1 MAKIGQSMQGGSE
14 LPAMQGGSELPAGA
28 GRDSRAPVS
37 DRQVN
42 CSTLPDAVFLQAV
55 EHCPVAI
62 SITDLKANILY
73 ANRAFTQVTGYGDD
87 EVINKNESIL
97 SNHTTPRL
105 VYQALW
111 GRLAQQRP
119 WTGVLVNRRKSG
131 EMYLAELMVAPVI
144 DETGNTVH
152 YLGMHRDATEVHKLE
167 QRVLNQKLMIESV
180 INAVPAALVVFDRD
194 GHIELSNACFR
205 QMTNDLVGNQP
216 PEALL
221 HLLLHKLDEFI
232 APLRA
237 QCQTFECKELI
248 FELGS
253 GRRRWLSC
261 SGTSVDVKGENPDAF
276 FEATL
281 SHYTLLK
288 IDDITEVHRRQE
300 AMQLNTLKA
309 LMAEENLVQGMRE
322 TLSGAIHQLE
332 GPVNLIA
339 AAVSTLRRRAAAGDR
354 NDLVLAAA
362 EEALSAGRVALDNLS
377 GSMPAPTEE
386 SRQPVNINQV
396 LREAISLSTDD
407 LLAQGITIDWKPALQ
422 LPAVIGQERRLRSM
436 FKQLLENA
444 VEAMSDRSVR
454 RRELLITTR
463 VEKDFI
469 VCAIHDSGPGI
480 PEALRVKVFQPF
492 FSTKK
497 THSGFRGMGLPMVQ
511 DIVADHAGT
520 VFINA
525 EQAPGCCVTVQL
537 PASKSAAH
545 ARPEQHAALAST
557 HNRIAE

>member
-1 MAKIGQSMQGGSE
+1 MAKIGQSTLGSSSE
-14 LPAMQGGSELPAGA
+14 LPPSARDTNAPAGA
-28 GRDSRAPVS
+28 RH
-37 DRQVN
+37 VN
-42 CSTLPDAVFLQAV
+42 CSVLPDEVFLQAV
-55 EHCPVAI
+55 ENCPVAI

-73 ANRAFTQVTGYGDD
+73 ANRAFTQVTGYDDD

-144 DETGNTVH
+144 DSEGNTVH

-180 INAVPAALVVFDRD
+180 INAVPAALVVFNANGDIVMANTGFRT
-194 GHIELSNACFR
+194 LS
-205 QMTNDLVGNQP
+205 QELVGDHSQN
-216 PEALL
+216 ALL
-221 HLLLHKLDEFI
+221 NLLLHKLNDFVT
-232 APLRA
+232 PLRDQRKA
-237 QCQTFECKELI
+237 FECKELT
-248 FELGS
+248 FDMEG

-300 AMQLNTLKA
+300 EMHLNTLKA

-322 TLSGAIHQLE
+322 TLNGAIHQLE

-339 AAVSTLRRRAAAGDR
+339 AAVNTLRRRAAAGDK

-362 EEALSAGRVALDNLS
+362 EEALSAGRVALDNLTA
-377 GSMPAPTEE
+377 SMPAPTEE
-386 SRQPVNINQV
+386 SRQPVNINQL
-396 LREAISLSTDD
+396 LRETISLSTEE
-407 LLAQGITIDWKPALQ
+407 LLAQGITIDWQPSLH
-422 LPAVIGQERRLRSM
+422 LPAVIGQERRLRGL

-444 VEAMSDRSVR
+444 IEAMSDRSVR
-454 RRELLITTR
+454 RRELSVTTR
-463 VEKDFI
+463 TEKDFV
-469 VCAIHDSGPGI
+469 VCEIHDSGPGI
-480 PEALRVKVFQPF
+480 PDALRVKVFQPF

-497 THSGFRGMGLPMVQ
+497 TQRGFRGMGLPMVQ

-520 VFINA
+520 VFIDA
-525 EQAPGCCVTVQL
+525 ERSTGCCVVVQL
-537 PASKSAAH
+537 PASKPALQSASDTIP
-545 ARPEQHAALAST
+545 RELTS
-557 HNRIAE
+557 